1 MMIGVPMPEAKSPK
15 PVEFRPRPEKIRD
28 LIRRLAADTGKI
40 FWTPHAH
47 ERMAER
53 DITDRTAVDVLRTGS
68 LRGLIEPGKHPGEW
82 EVKMVK
88 EVKGRRE
95 AGVVVLTIRDERL
108 LVKTVEWE
116 DVK

>member
-1 MMIGVPMPEAKSPK
+1 MPEAKSPK
-15 PVEFRPRPEKIRD
+15 PVEFRPRPEKTNP
-28 LIRRLAADTGKI
+28 RLAADTRKI

-68 LRGLIEPGKHPGEW
+68 PRIEPGKHSGEW
-82 EVKMVK
+82 KVKMVK

-95 AGVVVLTIRDERL
+95 AGVVVLTIRNERL